1 MFSRGP
7 SAMMV
12 AIRHSGFH
20 GVKGRYASRAVGNP
34 RASHHICH
42 YSSDLRGQKVT
53 RNRFILGPGYPHFQD
68 CRDRRGRRACG
79 RHPGQSTPSGRN
91 PHLGAVLK
99 VDRPPVLRVKTRF
112 HTLVFSFGSTTV
124 VKPRAPSVSRQTG
137 PLLKMALLPLRRDGC
152 GRPAGPAGRPVRKA
166 PTAAPPPG
174 PGSPGLRLA

>member
-99 VDRPPVLRVKTRF
+99 VDRPPVLRVKTRI
-112 HTLVFSFGSTTV
+112 HTLVFSFASTTV
-124 VKPRAPSVSRQTG
+124 INPACSKRPSPHRAHAYDGVIAVEARRLRSASRASRTPSS
-137 PLLKMALLPLRRDGC
+137 
-152 GRPAGPAGRPVRKA
+152 
-166 PTAAPPPG
+166 
-174 PGSPGLRLA
+174 